1 MLQHTRLAVEQLTV
15 ALFIG
20 SQQHQRPLEMEHD
33 QIDDQVAEAG
43 LLQCT
48 STVILRLVWAVWL

>member
-20 SQQHQRPLEMEHD
+20 SQQHQRPLKVEHD
-33 QIDDQVAEAG
+33 QIDDQVAKAG
-43 LLQCT
+43 LLQRA
-48 STVILRLVWAVWL
+48 SAVILGLIRTVWL

>member
-15 ALFIG
+15 ALLIG

-33 QIDDQVAEAG
+33 QIDDQVAETG

-48 STVILRLVWAVWL
+48 SAVILGLIWAVWL

>member
-33 QIDDQVAEAG
+33 QINDQVAKAG
-43 LLQCT
+43 LL
-48 STVILRLVWAVWL
+48 